1 MPAGSNKKQK
11 KKANE
16 LHHNTTLPIHQN
28 THGNSKLKN
37 HRGDNKEAT
46 NGADT
51 DGKVKPAKSVRRQR
65 KRMKMKLAQ
74 ESGVPLSQ
82 VMQIPNAEL
91 TAAKT
96 QKRTKKANARK
107 RKRQFQQ
114 RNENRNGRRAAYNG
128 GGV

>member
-1 MPAGSNKKQK
+1 
-11 KKANE
+11 
-16 LHHNTTLPIHQN
+16 
-28 THGNSKLKN
+28 
-37 HRGDNKEAT
+37 
-46 NGADT
+46 
-51 DGKVKPAKSVRRQR
+51 
-65 KRMKMKLAQ
+65 MKLAQ

-114 RNENRNGRRAAYNG
+114 RNENRKGRTAAYNG